1 MTSLV
6 PRRALTPGY
15 TISRLVKGG
24 WQLAGG
30 HGPVEPGDAMA
41 DMAAFVAA
49 GITTFDCADIYTGVE
64 TLIGNFVRR
73 RGPARDVQIHTKYVP
88 DLADLGR
95 LTSRDVTRAVDRSL
109 QRLSVGALDLV
120 QFHWWDYDRPG
131 LLDAAGWLNDL
142 RVAGKIRHLG
152 ATNFDTPVLQSI
164 VDAGVPVVAHQVQYS
179 LLDQRAAGAMA
190 RLCDARG
197 IQLLCY
203 GAVAGGFLTERYLGV
218 PEPAEL
224 ANRSLVKYRLIIDEF
239 GGWARLQRLLASLH
253 QVAQRHEVTM
263 GAVAIAWVLAQPQVA
278 GVIVGAR
285 DSRHLPSTQAASAL
299 ALNQVD
305 RQALQAVLDEQA
317 PVPGDVYD
325 LERVKGGRHAAIMRY
340 DLNERA
346 GRSPEPGTAA
356 GRSPADQ
363 SRSAG

>member
-1 MTSLV
+1 MTRPV
-6 PRRALTPGY
+6 PRLALTPGY

-30 HGPVEPGDAMA
+30 HGPVEPGAAIA
-41 DMAAFVAA
+41 DMEAFVAA

-64 TLIGNFVRR
+64 TLIGDFVRR
-73 RGPARDVQIHTKYVP
+73 RGHARDVQIHTKYVP
-88 DLADLGR
+88 DLAALGA
-95 LTSRDVTRAVDRSL
+95 LTSEDVTRAVDRSL
-109 QRLSVGALDLV
+109 QRLGVEALDLV
-120 QFHWWDYDRPG
+120 QLHWWDYERPG
-131 LLDAAGWLNDL
+131 LLETAGWLHDL
-142 RVAGKIRHLG
+142 HVAGKIRHLG

-179 LLDQRAAGAMA
+179 LLDQRAAGAMQ

-197 IQLLCY
+197 MQLLCY

-218 PEPAEL
+218 SEPAEH

-239 GGWARLQRLLASLH
+239 GGWARLQRLLAALH
-253 QVAQRHEVTM
+253 QVARRHEVTM
-263 GAVAIAWVLAQPQVA
+263 GTVAIAWVLAQPRVT

-285 DSRHLPSTQAASAL
+285 DARHLSDTQAAGAL
-299 ALNQVD
+299 SLDEVD
-305 RQALQAVLDEQA
+305 RQVLQVVLNERA

-340 DLNERA
+340 DLN
-346 GRSPEPGTAA
+346 SAA
-356 GRSPADQ
+356 G
-363 SRSAG
+363 G